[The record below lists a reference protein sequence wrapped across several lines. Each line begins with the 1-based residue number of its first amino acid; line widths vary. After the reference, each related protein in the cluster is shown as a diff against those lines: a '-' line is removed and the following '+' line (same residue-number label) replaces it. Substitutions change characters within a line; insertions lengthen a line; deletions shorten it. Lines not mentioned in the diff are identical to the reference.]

1 MPSRYVIALTSAA
14 GVAGIFGIGV
24 LFGLGLLSSPHERRA
39 ALLAG
44 PAASGAHRS
53 ETTGGAV
60 SGDDRALSPVYP
72 TRLNGPDTLKPP
84 VQQQASQD
92 TQAQDAQVQDT
103 RAQDAQAADGRPA
116 QQQEAKAA
124 PAPAPSAPMPGTD
137 TAPVNSAAG
146 ETAAAAPVSLES
158 RNACDVDACAR
169 AYRSFRASDC
179 TYQPYFGPRQ
189 LCAGTPQQQ
198 ASRSHRLARFG
209 HLGRR
214 VNLNDVAREVERIT
228 GGWD

>member
-1 MPSRYVIALTSAA
+1 MPSRTVIALTSAA

-24 LFGLGLLSSPHERRA
+24 LFGLGLLSSPRERQIVS
-39 ALLAG
+39 LAG
-44 PAASGAHRS
+44 PVVSAAHRS
-53 ETTGGAV
+53 ETTGQAA

-72 TRLNGPDTLKPP
+72 THLNGPDTPKPQ

-92 TQAQDAQVQDT
+92 AQAQDTQAQDT
-103 RAQDAQAADGRPA
+103 QAASGRPVPP
-116 QQQEAKAA
+116 QQVAKIETIPVA
-124 PAPAPSAPMPGTD
+124 PAPATNAD
-137 TAPVNSAAG
+137 
-146 ETAAAAPVSLES
+146 AAPVSLES

-189 LCAGTPQQQ
+189 LCAGAPAQQ
-198 ASRSHRLARFG
+198 ASRAHMLARFG

-214 VNLNDVAREVERIT
+214 VDLNGVAREVERIT